1 MVKGHEDIK
10 SEARRE
16 NFPPHALVLFTQ
28 MVEERGDQEMSKKKR
43 RNVVVLVFAFRL
55 IDYRATVRVSAPHK
69 SSDEDILDVFQGDIP
84 PPFLT
89 WEQRSDDRLTLSD
102 QAPRIIGDFGDD
114 EPDILLTRGQYG
126 LEIAE

>member
-1 MVKGHEDIK
+1 
-10 SEARRE
+10 
-16 NFPPHALVLFTQ
+16 
-28 MVEERGDQEMSKKKR
+28 MSKKKR
-43 RNVVVLVFAFRL
+43 RNVIVVVFAFRL
-55 IDYRATVRVSAPHK
+55 IDYRATVRVSAPQK
-69 SSDEDILDVFQGDIP
+69 SSDEDILDVFEGDAP
-84 PPFLT
+84 PPFMK